1 LSQQMKAHMKN
12 IPFRDEL
19 NLVHKRLDFQ
29 LNKISKN
36 EEAILIYSSS
46 NT

>member
-1 LSQQMKAHMKN
+1 MKAHMKN

-36 EEAILIYSSS
+36 EEAHPYL
-46 NT
+46 